1 MNRNRKLQKQDDGSP
16 TLGTEVNPNLSIK
29 DENLRTESQLLKSG
43 QCFNSGKEI
52 SLSQTREA
60 LSSTGEGDDLVSS
73 DGTGGG
79 LLQKFI

>member
-1 MNRNRKLQKQDDGSP
+1 MNRNRKQQKQDDESP

-60 LSSTGEGDDLVSS
+60 LSSTGEGEDLVSS